1 MRLYIIPFLLPLF
14 LTAIYNAS
22 AQHVLEAGT
31 GWQNTGATRE
41 LTWRPALQG
50 SRKDV
55 PAFIGWRYI
64 GQKRIY
70 YTPFAR
76 LIYMN
81 TWSIGGAMNLINTGL
96 SPAGLGGYFTKPP
109 SDYKPEDRVGK
120 WFISANINVSFRF
133 GVNMTP
139 HSPKS
144 DKVANPKTYKEN
156 LQWRLDHQ
164 DSLGITLF
172 DFEQH
177 YPFGPYAYVAMDLPL
192 QLQFSTVLKQGYG
205 VGFFLESNVGLFE
218 WSLDGNRYPYAY
230 GYSMVGGVNFTFG
243 KGKTKS

>member
-1 MRLYIIPFLLPLF
+1 MKFYRLFIFLF
-14 LTAIYNAS
+14 LYLLITLYANS
-22 AQHVLEAGT
+22 QHVVEAGT
-31 GWQNTGATRE
+31 GWQNTGATRD

-55 PAFIGWRYI
+55 PAFMGWRYI
-64 GQKRIY
+64 GEKRIY

-96 SPAGLGGYFTKPP
+96 SPAGLGVYFTKPP
-109 SDYKPEDRVGK
+109 SDYNPEERMGK
-120 WFISANINVSFRF
+120 WFISANINASFRF
-133 GVNMTP
+133 GINTTP

-144 DKVANPKTYKEN
+144 DKVIDPEAYKGN

-164 DSLGITLF
+164 DSLGITLYE
-172 DFEQH
+172 FEQH
-177 YPFGPYAYVAMDLPL
+177 YPFGPYAYVAIDLPV
-192 QLQFSTVLKQGYG
+192 QIQFSTILKQGYG
-205 VGFFLESNVGLFE
+205 IGFFLESNVGLFE

-230 GYSMVGGVNFTFG
+230 GYSMVGGVNFTFAKRKE
-243 KGKTKS
+243 KG